1 MIAKANKQVNK
12 LDNIVLSRYDDK
24 YMPEKVGSSQGQFG
38 IHSKTLSRNYQG
50 KGKERNQSS
59 AV

>member
-12 LDNIVLSRYDDK
+12 LIVLSRYDDK
-24 YMPEKVGSSQGQFG
+24 DMPEKGGSSQGQFG

-50 KGKERNQSS
+50 KGKERNQRS